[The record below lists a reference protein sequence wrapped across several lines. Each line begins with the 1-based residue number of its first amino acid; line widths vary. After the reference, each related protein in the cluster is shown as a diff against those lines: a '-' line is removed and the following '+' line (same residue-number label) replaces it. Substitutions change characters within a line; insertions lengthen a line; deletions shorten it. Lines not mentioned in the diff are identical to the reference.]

1 VIRGTLHRVWHPDFR
16 NAWSEGG
23 GVDRLFNGLNV
34 VRGIGFG
41 VICVVLG
48 IGAIALGG
56 WLGWIG
62 GSVLLALALYG
73 FVGPLLWPK
82 YRPPAA

>member
-1 VIRGTLHRVWHPDFR
+1 MVRGILERVLHPHFR
-16 NAWSEGG
+16 SAWSEGG

-41 VICVVLG
+41 VVCIVLAA
-48 IGAIALGG
+48 GAFALGG
-56 WLGWIG
+56 WFGWISG
-62 GSVLLALALYG
+62 AVLLALAIYG
-73 FVGPLLWPK
+73 FVGPMLWPK